1 MFFLCFY
8 FFFIFTFS
16 FLHFRFLHFHFYIF
30 IFTFLMFTFLMF
42 TFLIFTFSIFTF
54 SFFFH
59 IIYLLLLPLT
69 FLPHNSPLINI
80 DMMVGVDVSNPAKLS
95 VFLSFGSAI
104 VKQLLVIPTT
114 MSLASIPMT
123 ARYCSSAT

>member
-1 MFFLCFY
+1 MFL
-8 FFFIFTFS
+8 IF
-16 FLHFRFLHFHFYIF
+16 FHFYIF
-30 IFTFLMFTFLMF
+30 DFYIFDVYFFDFYF
-42 TFLIFTFSIFTF
+42 FNFYFFDFYFFDLIFFLLIFF
-54 SFFFH
+54 N

>member
-1 MFFLCFY
+1 MFL
-8 FFFIFTFS
+8 IF
-16 FLHFRFLHFHFYIF
+16 FHFYIF
-30 IFTFLMFTFLMF
+30 IFTFSIF

-54 SFFFH
+54 SILTFSIFTFLIFFLLIFFH